1 MRISDWSS
9 DVCSSD
15 LPNKL
20 VGPNGREGGW
30 GYLAGGRFRLGEREA
45 VILTLDPAGSYYTG
59 FQISDPWTISPDP
72 MHRVVSLNK
81 AQTALNPDGTITFV
95 LSATDPGIANWIET
109 VSLAETGRAS
119 CREQGFR

>member
-15 LPNKL
+15 L
-20 VGPNGREGGW
+20 
-30 GYLAGGRFRLGEREA
+30 
-45 VILTLDPAGSYYTG
+45 PAGSYYTG

-81 AQTALNPDGTITFV
+81 AQTALNPDGTMTFV
-95 LSATDPGIANWIET
+95 LSATDPGIANWIDT
-109 VSLAETGRAS
+109 VSLADGWMLVRW
-119 CREQGFR
+119 QGVPPGAAPYRFIRDVRTVSNRKSTRLNSSH